1 MLEGLNKEED
11 MELKVHWLSGC
22 RYVEFTINDGNTK
35 LSSGVLDKKE
45 AMEYIK
51 QFVDIV
57 DDVNDM
63 QDA

>member
-1 MLEGLNKEED
+1 
-11 MELKVHWLSGC
+11 MELQVNWLP
-22 RYVEFTINDGNTK
+22 RLKYVEFIINDGNTK

-45 AMEYIK
+45 AMEFIK

>member
-1 MLEGLNKEED
+1 
-11 MELKVHWLSGC
+11 MELQVNWSPSLK
-22 RYVEFTINDGNTK
+22 YVEFIINDGNTK
-35 LSSGVLDKKE
+35 LSSGFLNKKE

-63 QDA
+63 QEA

>member
-1 MLEGLNKEED
+1 
-11 MELKVHWLSGC
+11 MELQVHWFIG
-22 RYVEFTINDGNTK
+22 RKYVEFTINNGNAK

-45 AMEYIK
+45 AMECIK

>member
-1 MLEGLNKEED
+1 
-11 MELKVHWLSGC
+11 MELQVHWFIS
-22 RYVEFTINDGNTK
+22 RKYVEFTINDGNTK

-63 QDA
+63 QEA